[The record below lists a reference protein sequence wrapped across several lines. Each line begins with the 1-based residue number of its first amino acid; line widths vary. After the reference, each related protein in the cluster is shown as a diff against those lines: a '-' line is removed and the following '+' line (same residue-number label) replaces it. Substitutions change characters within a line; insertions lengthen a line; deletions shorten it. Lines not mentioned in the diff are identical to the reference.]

1 MRKRV
6 IALALSMVLLC
17 AACGRI
23 GGGKEKG
30 EGQYSIWFRSIS
42 VGENGA
48 AIGEERQSL
57 PENGVTVESLMGLL
71 LAGPEA
77 MELTGPFP
85 RNTFLRSWR
94 MEGDTVFLDLSEA
107 YGGLSG
113 ADLSLA
119 DGCIVL
125 TLCQL
130 PQVEQVYLTVEGR
143 PRPFRDQVLRPE
155 DFLLTNGGDGERLV
169 ELRLWFRRGESLAA
183 EERPLTLAIGDDP
196 AIAALQALLA
206 GPENEELEAICEP
219 EATLLSLTLRD
230 GCYAVDLSQE
240 WLTGPEGGEDPRR
253 FQAIVDTL
261 AEVTPEARAIFLIE
275 GQRLESFGGLD
286 LTRPL
291 AAREKE
297 G

>member
-48 AIGEERQSL
+48 AIGEELQSL

-113 ADLSLA
+113 ADLS
-119 DGCIVL
+119 
-125 TLCQL
+125 
-130 PQVEQVYLTVEGR
+130 
-143 PRPFRDQVLRPE
+143 
-155 DFLLTNGGDGERLV
+155 
-169 ELRLWFRRGESLAA
+169 S
-183 EERPLTLAIGDDP
+183 
-196 AIAALQALLA
+196 
-206 GPENEELEAICEP
+206 
-219 EATLLSLTLRD
+219 
-230 GCYAVDLSQE
+230 
-240 WLTGPEGGEDPRR
+240 
-253 FQAIVDTL
+253 
-261 AEVTPEARAIFLIE
+261 
-275 GQRLESFGGLD
+275 
-286 LTRPL
+286 
-291 AAREKE
+291 AARLSPLRNQSRSSTKRSPSPPLVKRKSS
-297 G
+297 GRST

>member
-48 AIGEERQSL
+48 AIGEELQSL

-143 PRPFRDQVLRPE
+143 PRPFRDQVYTAQ
-155 DFLLTNGGDGERLV
+155 DFLLDNGSGGERQQTV
-169 ELRLWFRRGESLAA
+169 RLWFLQGETIAP
-183 EERPLTLAIGDDP
+183 EERTLTLRMGDQTE
-196 AIAALQALLA
+196 IAVLQALLK
-206 GPENEELEAICEP
+206 GPESGELEPVCPPDTA
-219 EATLLSLTLRD
+219 LLSLGWEGNRCT
-230 GCYAVDLSQE
+230 VDLSGG
-240 WLTGPEGGEDPRR
+240 WLEGEEDPRR
-253 FQAIVDTL
+253 ILAVAETL
-261 AEVTPEARAIFLIE
+261 TELNPEAEILFQVE
-275 GQRLESFGGLD
+275 GIPLESFGGVDLD
-286 LTRPL
+286 ELLGAEP
-291 AAREKE
+291 KD
-297 G
+297 